1 MRTYDG
7 LAARRAGLFYLAA
20 AFFYIF
26 GMMYVDGR
34 VRVAGDAA
42 ATLRNIAELGTLYR
56 LGFMST
62 LLGHVCLLVVAAS
75 LYGLYAP
82 VDAGW
87 ARLLVVFVVAG
98 VSISF
103 ANRAHQLTV
112 ERLALGAYALG
123 AGTEELARAFLDLF
137 NDGDRLSGIFW
148 GLWLLPAGVLALKS
162 GFAPK
167 VLGVVLIAACVLY
180 VATFMEY
187 YLLNPPPAF
196 LAAPLAA
203 VHAADSAAKVAAEL
217 GFIGW
222 LLFAGFRRRG
232 R

>member
-1 MRTYDG
+1 MYDR

-34 VRVAGDAA
+34 VRVVGDAA
-42 ATLRNIAELGTLYR
+42 ATLRNIAELGPLYR

-62 LLGHVCLLVVAAS
+62 LLGHVCLMAAAAA
-75 LYGLYAP
+75 LYELYAP

-103 ANRAHQLTV
+103 ANRAHQLAV

-123 AGTEELARAFLDLF
+123 AGAGELARVFLDLF
-137 NDGDRLSGIFW
+137 DYGEWLAYLFW
-148 GLWLLPAGVLALKS
+148 GLWLFPAGALALKA

-167 VLGVVLIAACVLY
+167 ALGVVLIAAGVLY
-180 VATFMEY
+180 LIRFGEY
-187 YLLNPPPAF
+187 FFLNPPPAF
-196 LAAPLAA
+196 LAGPLAA
-203 VHAADSAAKVAAEL
+203 VHTADTIAKVAAEL

-222 LLFAGFRRRG
+222 LLVAGFRRRG
-232 R
+232 S